1 VTNEA
6 FARIKIDQL
15 LKDTDWRLTDGIS
28 VRFEYPLDDG
38 GRADYA
44 LFDRQGRA
52 LAVLEAKS
60 TSVSLSA
67 GEAQGRRYAD
77 LLDVPFIFLSNSEEI
92 WFCDKGQDAHFR
104 RIETVFSQDDL
115 ARRKAARD
123 IRRNPLDIPIDS
135 RIAGGGGRLHQSAC
149 IEAVCR
155 EIVNGRRKML
165 VEMATGTGKTRTAA
179 ALLKRL
185 FEANWATRALF
196 VVDRNTLAIQ
206 AEDAFAD
213 HLPHLP
219 CYRVPRAGRRFQ
231 DEKRVTI
238 VTLQTLVNEY
248 EKYSSGY
255 FDLIIID
262 ECHRSIYGQWRRA
275 LDHFDGIKVGL
286 TATPCIMQDA
296 PDVDDEDRA
305 AIRDTLPA
313 CEFGPFSMMLFSIV
327 ATLPFGKS
335 TL

>member
-28 VRFEYPLDDG
+28 VRYEYPLDDG
-38 GRADYA
+38 GRADYV

-77 LLDVPFIFLSNSEEI
+77 LLDVPFIFLSNGEEI

-149 IEAVCR
+149 IETVCR

-206 AEDAFAD
+206 AED
-213 HLPHLP
+213 
-219 CYRVPRAGRRFQ
+219 C
-231 DEKRVTI
+231 
-238 VTLQTLVNEY
+238 
-248 EKYSSGY
+248 
-255 FDLIIID
+255 
-262 ECHRSIYGQWRRA
+262 
-275 LDHFDGIKVGL
+275 
-286 TATPCIMQDA
+286 
-296 PDVDDEDRA
+296 
-305 AIRDTLPA
+305 
-313 CEFGPFSMMLFSIV
+313 
-327 ATLPFGKS
+327 
-335 TL
+335 